1 MPVTEQFLREHG
13 YRQVRSDRHA
23 YQLIRWWLKHLA
35 KNQQR
40 QRRESWLLDVLEV
53 KPGAW
58 FRIFRATRGTKAV
71 LIWRGEIEQP
81 TTRQSNDTN
90 GQ

>member
-1 MPVTEQFLREHG
+1 MPVTERALRENG
-13 YRQVRSDRHA
+13 FRQVRSERHA
-23 YQLIRWWLKHLA
+23 YQLTRWWLKHLA

-40 QRRESWLLDVLEV
+40 QQPERCMFDLLAI

-58 FRIFRATRGTKAV
+58 FKIVHGSQGRKAIV
-71 LIWRGEIEQP
+71 TWRGEVEIT
-81 TTRQSNDTN
+81 TTRQSNGTN